1 MHLYQLP
8 VSLYSFKLRL
18 ALRLMRLDV
27 ELREPPG
34 GGYRS
39 KEFAAINPA
48 GTIPFL
54 VDGALRLAESDAI
67 IEYLD
72 EAGYGARWRSGEPQR
87 RARDRMLSRRC
98 DFGLEPAVRRLFPLV
113 APPAREGAT
122 LAELAAAVDARRAAI
137 ESELD
142 ADGPFASGP
151 EPGLADCGLTAVA
164 LWIEALARAGL
175 LAPAKLAR
183 TDRAVAA
190 MAGHAACREEVA
202 AYRRAVAGWA
212 AAKMAQ
218 A

>member
-8 VSLYSFKLRL
+8 VSLYSFKVRL
-18 ALRLMRLDV
+18 ALRLMRLDI
-27 ELREPPG
+27 ELRDPPG

-54 VDGALRLAESDAI
+54 VDGPLALAESDAI

-72 EAGYGARWRSGEPQR
+72 EAGSGAPWRSNEPRR

-113 APPAREGAT
+113 APPAREGAPV
-122 LAELAAAVDARRAAI
+122 AELAAAVDARRVAI
-137 ESELD
+137 ECELD
-142 ADGPFASGP
+142 ADGPFASGG

-164 LWIEALARAGL
+164 LWIEALARIGL
-175 LAPAKLAR
+175 LAPAKLER
-183 TDRAVAA
+183 TDRLVAA
-190 MAGHAACREEVA
+190 MADHSACREEVA
-202 AYRRAVAGWA
+202 AYRRAVARWA
-212 AAKMAQ
+212 EEKSAPA
-218 A
+218 